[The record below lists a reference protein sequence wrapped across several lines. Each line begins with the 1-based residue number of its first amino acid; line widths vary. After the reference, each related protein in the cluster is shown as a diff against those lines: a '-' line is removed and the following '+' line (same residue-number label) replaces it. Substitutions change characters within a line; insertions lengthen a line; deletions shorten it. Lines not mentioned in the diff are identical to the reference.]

1 MILSLTFLL
10 AQYSPKKVLAQTNP
24 KIIVVAKDGSG
35 NFTTIQ
41 EAIINAGDG
50 DVISVRKGIYV
61 EHVVVNKSISLVGE
75 DRDLTVID
83 GNNTGSVVYLTA
95 NTVHISGFTLRYS
108 GLLEHG
114 VHLDRSNGNNISQNI
129 IMSTNGIGLYYSSN
143 NIVSGNTIIFSFYTA
158 IYAFSSSTNVIS
170 NNNISLNKAGI
181 RLQSSSN
188 NVLSDNT
195 LFSNYD
201 GGIVIDDS
209 SNNTMYHNNLVNGH
223 NVLILQS
230 DLVNTWDHGGEG
242 NYWSDYAGYDLDK
255 DGIGDVYYYPG
266 KENDTQNQD
275 RYPLMGFFS
284 PFTLTSQGL
293 TYEVDLISNSTV
305 SSFRLELGAETANK
319 MIRFK
324 ASGSTGTAG
333 FCRLMIPVGLMPS
346 PHIVLI
352 DSEEIIPKVL
362 NTSSSNSVTL
372 YFTYEHRNQTI
383 TVIYS
388 EALHLYYELLDD
400 FTELQSNF
408 LVLNDSYAALLRN
421 FESALGN
428 LSQTEEDFKTLN
440 ITYALLLSNYSLLM
454 ENFGDLQRSFS
465 TLNSSYQMLNGLNT
479 TYHELLH
486 ANSLLLGN
494 YSQLQQSYFE
504 LNQTLTDHLN
514 DFSEQAQNMRNLLY
528 IYAITIAFFLI
539 ITVYLSKQAHSQGK
553 RRNKTEKAVTHS

>member
-1 MILSLTFLL
+1 MFLT
-10 AQYSPKKVLAQTNP
+10 AQYSPKEVLAQRNP
-24 KIIVVAKDGSG
+24 KTIVVAKDGSG

-41 EAIINAGDG
+41 EAIISAENG
-50 DVISVRKGIYV
+50 DVISVREGIYV
-61 EHVVVNKSISLVGE
+61 EHVVVNKSVSLVGE
-75 DRDLTVID
+75 DKDLTIID
-83 GNNTGSVVYLTA
+83 GNNTGDVVYLTA
-95 NTVHISGFTLRYS
+95 DAVHISGFTLRYS

-114 VHLDRSNGNNISQNI
+114 IHLDRSNGNNINQNI

-143 NIVSGNTIIFSFYTA
+143 NIISNNIIIFSFYTA
-158 IYAFSSSTNVIS
+158 IYAFSSSTNAIS

-188 NVLSDNT
+188 NVLFDNT
-195 LFSNYD
+195 LSANYD
-201 GGIVIDDS
+201 GGIIIDDS
-209 SNNTMYHNNLVNGH
+209 SNNTIYQNNFVNGH
-223 NVLILQS
+223 NALILQS
-230 DLVNTWDHGGEG
+230 DLVNTWDHSGEG
-242 NYWSDYAGYDLDK
+242 NYWSDYAGHDLDK
-255 DGIGDVYYYPG
+255 DGIGDIYYYPR

-275 RYPLMGFFS
+275 RYPLMGFLSLFIV
-284 PFTLTSQGL
+284 TSQSL
-293 TYEVDLISNSTV
+293 KYEVALISNSTV

-319 MIRFK
+319 MIRFEV
-324 ASGSTGTAG
+324 SGSTDTAG
-333 FCRLMIPVGLMPS
+333 FSRLMIPIGLMPS
-346 PHIVLI
+346 PYIVLI
-352 DSEEIIPKVL
+352 DSEEIIPTVL

-388 EALHLYYELLDD
+388 EALHLYYELLDN
-400 FTELQSNF
+400 FTELQSSF
-408 LVLNDSYAALLRN
+408 LILNDSYVALLRN

-440 ITYALLLSNYSLLM
+440 TTYGLLLENYSLLT

-465 TLNSSYQMLNGLNT
+465 TLNNSYEMLNGINT

-514 DFSEQAQNMRNLLY
+514 DFSKQAQNMRNLLY

-539 ITVYLSKQAHSQGK
+539 TTVYLSKQVHSQRS
-553 RRNKTEKAVTHS
+553 RRNKTGIKP